1 MKGQKTDGYIV
12 YVMKYVDLLTRNGLI
27 PILVFDGRNLPSKA
41 ETEKGRRERR
51 QKYRAEARDHLLAGN
66 YKKATECFQ
75 RCIDITPEMAHST
88 IEACRER
95 NIGNCCNK
103 SLVFLF
109 LCIIETNCNFRLY
122 CRTARS
128 WCSTR
133 ISL

>member
-1 MKGQKTDGYIV
+1 
-12 YVMKYVDLLTRNGLI
+12 MKYVDLLTRNGLI

-103 SLVFLF
+103 SLVLLF

-128 WCSTR
+128 
-133 ISL
+133 

>member
-1 MKGQKTDGYIV
+1 
-12 YVMKYVDLLTRNGLI
+12 MKYVDLLTRNGLI

-109 LCIIETNCNFRLY
+109 LCMIETNCNFRLY
-122 CRTARS
+122 RRTARS
-128 WCSTR
+128 
-133 ISL
+133 